1 MENCDGVPDDYFFRQ
16 FLGLQRVL
24 SLMANGNAF
33 TRERPAFVNTVM
45 VNRQELACSQI
56 AYSNDIIAIGKWN
69 MVMNCLL
76 SVFKKFSNRQGK
88 RKKIMNF

>member
-69 MVMNCLL
+69 
-76 SVFKKFSNRQGK
+76 
-88 RKKIMNF
+88 IY